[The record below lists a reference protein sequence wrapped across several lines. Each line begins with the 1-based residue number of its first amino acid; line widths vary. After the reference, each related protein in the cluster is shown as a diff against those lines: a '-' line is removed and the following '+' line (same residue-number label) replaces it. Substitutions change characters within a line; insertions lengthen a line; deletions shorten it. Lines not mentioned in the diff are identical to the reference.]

1 MERALYQKYRPQS
14 FKDVL
19 HQLPVVS
26 VLEQAVQQGS
36 VAHAYLF
43 TGPRGIGKT
52 SVARIFA
59 KELGCKS
66 IDIFEIDAAS
76 HTGVEHI
83 RDLTASVYTQPV
95 ESAYKVYILDEVH
108 MLSKAA
114 FNAFLKTLEEPPA
127 YVVFILVTT
136 EAEKVPETI
145 VSRCISLS
153 FRQPS
158 LVVLQD
164 AVAAVAKKEGR
175 ELSDQSAALIALMA
189 EGSFRDSLTLL
200 QKVLAVTDSAEVAH
214 ETAEEVLGAPKHQ
227 CINRY
232 LAALGSGDVAG
243 GVAALAD
250 AAGGSVDMVLFTK
263 LCIRKVRLALLVRG
277 GVAGVLDECAD
288 EDTEIISSL
297 AKQERISIAV
307 LRQLVDASHSI
318 VHSYVKTL
326 PLECLLLGEG
336 AVDIEG

>member
-1 MERALYQKYRPQS
+1 M
-14 FKDVL
+14 
-19 HQLPVVS
+19 
-26 VLEQAVQQGS
+26 
-36 VAHAYLF
+36 
-43 TGPRGIGKT
+43 
-52 SVARIFA
+52 
-59 KELGCKS
+59 
-66 IDIFEIDAAS
+66 
-76 HTGVEHI
+76 
-83 RDLTASVYTQPV
+83 
-95 ESAYKVYILDEVH
+95 
-108 MLSKAA
+108 
-114 FNAFLKTLEEPPA
+114 
-127 YVVFILVTT
+127 
-136 EAEKVPETI
+136 
-145 VSRCISLS
+145 
-153 FRQPS
+153 
-158 LVVLQD
+158 
-164 AVAAVAKKEGR
+164 
-175 ELSDQSAALIALMA
+175 
-189 EGSFRDSLTLL
+189 
-200 QKVLAVTDSAEVAH
+200 
-214 ETAEEVLGAPKHQ
+214 VLGAPKHQ

-232 LAALGSGDVAG
+232 LAALGSGDAAG